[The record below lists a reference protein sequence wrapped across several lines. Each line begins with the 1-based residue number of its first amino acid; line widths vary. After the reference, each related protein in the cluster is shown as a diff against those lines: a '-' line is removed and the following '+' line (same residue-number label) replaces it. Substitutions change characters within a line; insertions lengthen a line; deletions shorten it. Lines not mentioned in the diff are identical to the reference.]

1 MTIAIF
7 VKVHLVQD
15 VFRTVHYI
23 VAIVFQVSA
32 TFKSDVKNLE
42 IRVKRTDLDKVC
54 GSGTCKLAHDIYFLL
69 FLVPNKTKTA
79 RSRVYKHESVIRKHW
94 KECPTC
100 NHSNFFYYLWNYF
113 NSYASSLLNICQKVD
128 SLEEKNRFFFYER
141 NYHSKN

>member
-54 GSGTCKLAHDIYFLL
+54 GSGTCKLTVCNEIQ
-69 FLVPNKTKTA
+69 K
-79 RSRVYKHESVIRKHW
+79 RKHRLEI
-94 KECPTC
+94 KFY
-100 NHSNFFYYLWNYF
+100 SNWQ
-113 NSYASSLLNICQKVD
+113 SM
-128 SLEEKNRFFFYER
+128 
-141 NYHSKN
+141 

>member
-7 VKVHLVQD
+7 VKVHVVQD

-54 GSGTCKLAHDIYFLL
+54 GSGTCKLVHVIYFLL

-100 NHSNFFYYLWNYF
+100 NHLNFFYYLWNYF
-113 NSYASSLLNICQKVD
+113 NSYASSLLNICQKDD
-128 SLEEKNRFFFYER
+128 SLEEKNPFFLR
-141 NYHSKN
+141 T

>member
-54 GSGTCKLAHDIYFLL
+54 GSGTCKQAHDIYFLL
-69 FLVPNKTKTA
+69 LFQIKLKRLEV
-79 RSRVYKHESVIRKHW
+79 VYTNMSQLYV
-94 KECPTC
+94 
-100 NHSNFFYYLWNYF
+100 
-113 NSYASSLLNICQKVD
+113 NI
-128 SLEEKNRFFFYER
+128 EKNVPHAITRILFTICGIISIVMHLRY
-141 NYHSKN
+141 